1 MKTKDTMINEEE
13 WNYNTTIKKRLIA
26 WRKEYEKVNCITKLN
41 YAAIAQKME
50 EDFHIVTSPQKISA
64 MFDILSNRE
73 VKLPELAA
81 LCQIFNIPMQDI
93 CAYPNVVTS
102 DLDRS
107 RLTSRK
113 NSRNNSIKQL
123 NNNFYEGRYYCYYF
137 NTKHYSDKLK
147 PVEESDI
154 EEAIMD
160 ISIKTGETIVTL
172 KEMKTAKNFYGD
184 KTLPSFTLTGKL
196 YHLENP
202 NIAYSFVSDSTG
214 RRTMA
219 LMFTF
224 INVSADIRYYIE
236 VAMMTFS
243 ANQIH
248 LPLFQKMAA
257 FRIRQ
262 DFQHHQEVSDTI
274 RGILALNTSPII
286 IDEETVTK
294 LIAEDER
301 FNKLISP
308 SKALKKGYI
317 FSEAA
322 IRSDSFFIQDEDLKT
337 QLLLKLR
344 KNSLAAAHEIVSNHE
359 SLVAFIKHFQ
369 QNQLND
375 NRIDEII

>member
-1 MKTKDTMINEEE
+1 MKTNDTITNEEE

-26 WRKEYEKVNCITKLN
+26 WRKEYEKENCDAKLN

-50 EDFHIVTSPQKISA
+50 EDFHIRTSPQKISA
-64 MFDILSNRE
+64 MFDPISKRE

-102 DLDRS
+102 DLDRT

-113 NSRNNSIKQL
+113 NSKNDSIKQL
-123 NNNFYEGRYYCYYF
+123 DNVFYEGRYYCYYF
-137 NTKHYSDKLK
+137 NTKHYLDKLK

-154 EEAIMD
+154 EEAMMD

-172 KEMKTAKNFYGD
+172 KENRMTKTFYGD
-184 KTLPSFTLTGKL
+184 NIVPSFTLTGKL

-202 NIAYSFVSDSTG
+202 NVAYSFLSDPSG
-214 RRTMA
+214 RRVMA

-224 INVSADIRYYIE
+224 INVSADVRYYIE
-236 VAMMTFS
+236 MAMMTFS

-248 LPLFQKMAA
+248 LPLFQKMAV
-257 FRIRQ
+257 FRVKQ
-262 DFQHHQEVSDTI
+262 DIHQNQEISDTI

-286 IDEETVTK
+286 IDEETLMRLMEENDYLKKVIT
-294 LIAEDER
+294 
-301 FNKLISP
+301 P
-308 SKALKKGYI
+308 SKALKKCYV

-322 IRSDSFFIQDEDLKT
+322 IRSDLFFIQNEDLKT
-337 QLLLKLR
+337 QLLLMLR
-344 KNSLAAAHEIVSNHE
+344 KNSLAAAHEIISNHE
-359 SLVAFIKHFQ
+359 SFVAFIKHFQ
-369 QNQLND
+369 QNQM
-375 NRIDEII
+375 